1 MSTGITMHEQLT
13 PLKIDTERS
22 NHSFAKKNHLHNL
35 HSCVPCESSRVYS
48 LFSIPSGKL
57 KCYPRCRQTLK
68 FQQQH
73 LQNRVANFQWSTI
86 RIWETTKN
94 CCWISTRWWF
104 LTVVDFHPKPWRK
117 MIPKLRTAH
126 SVLHSRV
133 GSRPNQL
140 VEAFIHLSIPII
152 KLHLPKFGTWKWWVS
167 KKSFL
172 FQNLIFSGEPS

>member
-1 MSTGITMHEQLT
+1 MSTGITMHEQFT

-104 LTVVDFHPKPWRK
+104 LTVVDFHPKPWKRWF
-117 MIPKLRTAH
+117 PSWRLRIYL
-126 SVLHSRV
+126 LHSWV

-140 VEAFIHLSIPII
+140 VEAFIHLSIPIVE
-152 KLHLPKFGTWKWWVS
+152 LLTPRSLEPENDGFPKRI
-167 KKSFL
+167 L
-172 FQNLIFSGEPS
+172 QNLIFSGEPS